1 MQKLNRRKFLQL
13 CAIGAVVATRWLVTG
28 GKKTE
33 IEQEEHLIGAIKGRK
48 IYSTPVTYDNVETML
63 EKTHSYNGKTVEFTQ
78 TPEDP
83 DSWQSLFSAPVEF
96 ELQKSMHVSFN
107 EDRTAWRLKS
117 KQPPK
122 HFVLLEPS
130 EQMVKELEV
139 LKAQSIS
146 ILATYHD

>member
-1 MQKLNRRKFLQL
+1 MQKMNRRKFLQL
-13 CAIGAVVATRWLVTG
+13 CAVGAVAAARWLVTG

-33 IEQEEHLIGAIKGRK
+33 IEKEEHLIGAIEGRK
-48 IYSTPVTYDNVETML
+48 IYSTTEML
-63 EKTHSYNGKTVEFTQ
+63 EDTAPNLVEY
-78 TPEDP
+78 
-83 DSWQSLFSAPVEF
+83 
-96 ELQKSMHVSFN
+96 ELQKSIHYKFT

-117 KQPPK
+117 KQLPK

-130 EQMVKELEV
+130 EQMVKELEG

>member
-1 MQKLNRRKFLQL
+1 MQKMNRRKFLQL
-13 CAIGAVVATRWLVTG
+13 CAVGAVAAARWLVTG

-33 IEQEEHLIGAIKGRK
+33 IEQEEHLIGAIEGRK
-48 IYSTPVTYDNVETML
+48 IYSTTEML
-63 EKTHSYNGKTVEFTQ
+63 EDTAPNLVEY
-78 TPEDP
+78 
-83 DSWQSLFSAPVEF
+83 
-96 ELQKSMHVSFN
+96 ELQKSIHYNFT

-130 EQMVKELEV
+130 EQMVKELEG

>member
-13 CAIGAVVATRWLVTG
+13 CAVGVVAAARWLVTG

-33 IEQEEHLIGAIKGRK
+33 NEKPKPKLAGR
-48 IYSTPVTYDNVETML
+48 PVKWAWGD
-63 EKTHSYNGKTVEFTQ
+63 
-78 TPEDP
+78 
-83 DSWQSLFSAPVEF
+83 PVEY
-96 ELQKSMHVSFN
+96 ELQKSIHYKFT

-130 EQMVKELEV
+130 EQMVKELEG
-139 LKAQSIS
+139 LKAQEIT
-146 ILATYHD
+146 ILARYADD

>member
-13 CAIGAVVATRWLVTG
+13 CAVGAVTAARWLVTG

-33 IEQEEHLIGAIKGRK
+33 NEKPKPKLAGR
-48 IYSTPVTYDNVETML
+48 PV
-63 EKTHSYNGKTVEFTQ
+63 KWAWG
-78 TPEDP
+78 DP
-83 DSWQSLFSAPVEF
+83 DSWISLSAAPVEY
-96 ELQKSMHVSFN
+96 ELQKSIHYKFT

-130 EQMVKELEV
+130 EQMGKELEG

-146 ILATYHD
+146 ILARYADD

>member
-1 MQKLNRRKFLQL
+1 MQKINRRKFLQL
-13 CAIGAVVATRWLVTG
+13 CAVGAVTAARWLVTG

-33 IEQEEHLIGAIKGRK
+33 IEQEGGYTVPDEYKEILYGGMRK
-48 IYSTPVTYDNVETML
+48 SKTLLAGKPV
-63 EKTHSYNGKTVEFTQ
+63 TVEFTQ

-83 DSWQSLFSAPVEF
+83 DSWQSLSTAPVEF

-130 EQMVKELEV
+130 EQMVKELEG

>member
-83 DSWQSLFSAPVEF
+83 DSWISLSAAPVEY

-130 EQMVKELEV
+130 EQMVKELEG